1 MFPFGVVRGFASSIQ
16 RTHQHQF
23 TWFAFME
30 PRTSADTDCPDEA
43 SVELGNKIFLGG
55 GTLELLSR
63 EVAPGRL
70 FQVDAV
76 HGSSSST
83 SSFAAG
89 AAPAAPGGAAAAAS
103 PRGRPP
109 GIQDAPL
116 RVEFP
121 DSSPALVRSYSI
133 ADPSNEAF
141 TVTHEMDFDDYMST
155 IIGTLQL
162 IISSSVVALGIYLLF
177 TYPEMIREAPLFFYF
192 VVFSLSAEVALLL
205 LICLLMLML
214 RLLCGQ
220 ARAAYSSAVC
230 GIFHRTMEG
239 VIYFLCVGF
248 GASLLLLLATG
259 DPQDSTVRYLGRRQ
273 EFVWA
278 FIMLEMV
285 LCLLYCLQTIP
296 TLYGICKFASHK
308 IYMKLTGRDEL
319 QFQRGDVPIAY
330 ARLSDYYYSLQHM
343 QNPLNYSHNI
353 NYNNLSNNNTEG
365 QSVAIQMREE
375 GGEKNEALLS
385 KS

>member
-1 MFPFGVVRGFASSIQ
+1 
-16 RTHQHQF
+16 
-23 TWFAFME
+23 ME
-30 PRTSADTDCPDEA
+30 YHTSTDTDCPDEA
-43 SVELGNKIFLGG
+43 SVGLGNKMLLGG
-55 GTLELLSR
+55 GAFELLSR

-70 FQVDAV
+70 FQIDAV
-76 HGSSSST
+76 HGSSSS
-83 SSFAAG
+83 SGSGFAAG
-89 AAPAAPGGAAAAAS
+89 AAPAARGAPAAAAAAS
-103 PRGRPP
+103 PSGRPA

-121 DSSPALVRSYSI
+121 GSSPALVRSYSI
-133 ADPSNEAF
+133 ADPTNEAF

-155 IIGTLQL
+155 ILGTLQL

-177 TYPEMIREAPLFFYF
+177 TYPEMKREAPLLFYF
-192 VVFSLSAEVALLL
+192 VVFSLSAELALLL
-205 LICLLMLML
+205 LICLLMLTL
-214 RLLCGQ
+214 RLLCGH

-308 IYMKLTGRDEL
+308 IYLKLTGRDEL

-343 QNPLNYSHNI
+343 QNPVTFSHNSH
-353 NYNNLSNNNTEG
+353 YNDSSDNHTEG

-375 GGEKNEALLS
+375 EGKTSQALLS